1 MRRRVRKSP
10 KRWES
15 PYVAMITAAAERMLF
30 WRRVKSDWPF
40 LKSCR
45 MCDITSAIRKL
56 RADKRKRGQNLKV
69 RNTLRAVV
77 AKMRRKPTAKNLAEV
92 YKEADRAAK
101 TNVIA
106 KNKSSRLKSRLSKL
120 LLRKK

>member
-1 MRRRVRKSP
+1 MP
-10 KRWES
+10 
-15 PYVAMITAAAERMLF
+15 IT
-30 WRRVKSDWPF
+30 
-40 LKSCR
+40 
-45 MCDITSAIRKL
+45 TSAIRKL